1 MAGIRLV
8 RMTELMRNATQL
20 SNESAIRS
28 RLSARLLPVVIGAG
42 LLVMG
47 MVAMTGWIIQEP
59 RLLLLIPGYH
69 MVFNTALCFAL
80 AAAALMCNVLGERT
94 RMLAQT
100 GIGALL
106 LLFVA
111 VVASQHLTG
120 MDLGL
125 DWPGIHD
132 WLLNTSA
139 TPGRMA
145 PATCVAFMLTGA
157 CLIAMHHVS
166 GIKRPYLIRGLQIA
180 VLGIG
185 LFAALGQLL
194 GLAAMFEVYVFSQ
207 VSLLT
212 AAGFVILGI
221 ALWLSAERL
230 VFPHISDEERIV
242 YTGATVLVI
251 FGFIVGLEGLGTVK
265 YNAQDALSDGL
276 ELTVNSRAALLTT
289 LIDNRIEYVESI
301 ATRPNIVRLYQELE
315 QHPDNAENR
324 EFLGEVAASELPRG
338 FIAIEFRNRHGVAI
352 AAAGKGWPD
361 TAWLFSLKRP
371 HNAKIFWD
379 HGFMLRLEVPVRDGT
394 KVIGTI
400 FSQQSMPAIQ
410 NLVLDVSTFGNTG
423 ELGLCSADDRLLYCA
438 PLRLRRGVYEV
449 PRRPG
454 GKPLPMDYA
463 IEGKSGVVQTL
474 DYRHQQVLAAYTPV
488 SDMGLGLVLKIDTEE
503 LFKPL
508 RNQLTYMIP
517 LMLLL
522 LVAGVFVLHLAVKPL
537 TAKLRDSRQQLS
549 LALQASRLALW
560 DLDIPSGKVYLSEQ
574 WNVMLGGEAKPVST
588 TLAELRALVH
598 PDDMQALDEHLGAVL
613 KGHAEKYDVDHR
625 VRKPDGSWF
634 WIRGRG
640 EVVERDAKGR
650 ALRLTGTNSDVSA
663 RKSLEQRLQ
672 HQATHDVLTG
682 LPNRSLF
689 HDRLNQAIARCAR
702 GGTLMA
708 VMYLDI
714 DKFKGI
720 NDTLGHDMGDQLL
733 RAFSRRLVDC
743 VRATDTV
750 ARLGGDEYAVI
761 LEGLESREAGERVAG
776 KIVTAMHPEF
786 MLENRPLAITTS
798 VGMAFYEGDNEISQD
813 KLIKQADEALY
824 QAKGSGRNN
833 YKVFGKAG

>member
-1 MAGIRLV
+1 MGVGLLATGLVVMAGW
-8 RMTELMRNATQL
+8 
-20 SNESAIRS
+20 
-28 RLSARLLPVVIGAG
+28 LL
-42 LLVMG
+42 
-47 MVAMTGWIIQEP
+47 QEP
-59 RLLLLIPGYH
+59 RLLLLIPGYR

-80 AAAALMCNVLGERT
+80 AAAALICNTLGGRA

-100 GIGALL
+100 GIGAVL
-106 LLFVA
+106 LLFA
-111 VVASQHLTG
+111 AIIASQHLTG
-120 MDLGL
+120 MELGL
-125 DWPGIHD
+125 DWRDMHA

-145 PATCVAFMLTGA
+145 PATCAAFMLSGV
-157 CLIAMHHVS
+157 CLIAMHHAS
-166 GIKRPYLIRGLQIA
+166 GKKAPYLIRGLQVAIIC
-180 VLGIG
+180 IG
-185 LFAALGQLL
+185 LFAAIGQVL
-194 GLAAMFEVYVFSQ
+194 GLAAMFEVYAFNQ
-207 VSLLT
+207 VSLPT
-212 AAGFVILGI
+212 AAGLVILGI

-315 QHPDNAENR
+315 WNPDNAENR
-324 EFLGEVAASELPRG
+324 GFLGEVAASELTRE
-338 FIAIEFRNRHGVAI
+338 FIAIEFRNRHGVTI

-379 HGFMLRLEVPVRDGT
+379 RGFMLRLEVPVRDGT

-454 GKPLPMDYA
+454 GTPSPMDYA
-463 IEGKSGVVQTL
+463 IEGKSGVAQTL
-474 DYRHQQVLAAYTPV
+474 DYRRQQVLAAYTPV

-517 LMLLL
+517 MMLLL
-522 LVAGVFVLHLAVKPL
+522 LATGVFVLHLAVKPL
-537 TAKLRDSRQQLS
+537 TAKLRASRQQLS
-549 LALQASRLALW
+549 LALRASRLALW
-560 DLDIPSGKVYLSEQ
+560 DLDVPSGKIYLSEQ
-574 WNVMLGGEAKPVST
+574 WNAMLDGPVGPVFT
-588 TLAELRALVH
+588 TLAELRGLVH
-598 PDDMQALDEHLGAVL
+598 PEDVPRLDEHLGAVL
-613 KGHAEKYDVDHR
+613 KGSADKYDVDHR

-634 WIRGRG
+634 WIRSRG
-640 EVVERDAKGR
+640 EVVERDTKGR

-663 RKSLEQRLQ
+663 RKSLEQRLL

-689 HDRLNQAIARCAR
+689 HDRLNQAIARSAR

-743 VRATDTV
+743 VRTTDTV
-750 ARLGGDEYAVI
+750 ARLGGDEYAVV
-761 LEGLESREAGERVAG
+761 LEDLGLRENGERIAE
-776 KIVTAMHPEF
+776 KIVTAMRPEF
-786 MLENRPLAITTS
+786 MLENRSLAISTS
-798 VGMAFYEGDNEISQD
+798 VGIAFYQGKTEISQD
-813 KLIKQADEALY
+813 QLIKQADEALY
-824 QAKGSGRNN
+824 QAKGAGRNN
-833 YKVFGKAG
+833 YKVFEGRSDATEKTD